1 MFGTSP
7 HPARQNPSDCQL
19 SICWFARRKL
29 WPEHRHPQGQGEITL
44 DFAPGGSRSSG
55 AYDRA
60 QGKPDSRQVRNHS
73 AGRRCAACGRAIV
86 WPEREIS
93 AYQKAAIW
101 LPNRWQT
108 SVTANEHSSGRLGTV
123 VEYPD
128 PFAKLILV
136 SLSNHLQPQN
146 RDEESSLPLRSRLH
160 PSLSASCKV
169 RSWRPRDSGIGSSK
183 GRDHPRSG
191 FKRAQHPTLICND
204 KP

>member
-7 HPARQNPSDCQL
+7 HLARQNPSDCQL
-19 SICWFARRKL
+19 SICWLARRKL

-86 WPEREIS
+86 WPEREIA

-108 SVTANEHSSGRLGTV
+108 SVTANEHLSDRLGTV
-123 VEYPD
+123 VEY

-146 RDEESSLPLRSRLH
+146 RDEESSLPLI
-160 PSLSASCKV
+160 PSLIDQNSCAHWRSPMDMIFQGRSPSA
-169 RSWRPRDSGIGSSK
+169 
-183 GRDHPRSG
+183 
-191 FKRAQHPTLICND
+191 FQA
-204 KP
+204 